1 MQIEEVIRQI
11 TAIDTECA
19 VKAQERF
26 DNLIKPVGSLA
37 KLESMVTRYAA
48 IIGKYDK
55 NELNYPKKGL
65 LIWGSIEQAAEAEKI
80 MLGKWPVNILAA
92 ETGAQ
97 AVPLLV
103 TAADEAEALAEGA
116 ILVKEH
122 VAKDKLEMLGLGCLS
137 DNDELVID
145 AMAGAILQAAALKVP
160 VMLDGAATC
169 RALVKAMELNPL
181 VKEYCFAGHVSL
193 ENGMEQLLEKV
204 QLSAPLRLNI
214 TDGCGEGAAIAFT
227 LFDAGLKAYKEM
239 ETFAEAGVHAEM
251 KEFSHAEQ
259 VKEEQRK

>member
-1 MQIEEVIRQI
+1 MQIEEIISQI
-11 TAIDTECA
+11 TAVDADCA
-19 VKAQERF
+19 AKAQERF

-37 KLESMVTRYAA
+37 KLESMITQYAA
-48 IIGKYDK
+48 ITGRYEKDK
-55 NELNYPKKGL
+55 LDYPKRAL
-65 LIWGSIEQAAEAEKI
+65 LVWGNITHAEQAEKI

-103 TAADEAEALAEGA
+103 MADNETDAMAEGA

-122 VAKDKLEMLGLGCLS
+122 VAKDKLQMLGFGCLEDK
-137 DNDELVID
+137 DNLVIA
-145 AMAGAILQAAALKVP
+145 AMAGAILQAAALKAP
-160 VMLDGAATC
+160 VMLDGVATC
-169 RALVKAMELNPL
+169 RALLKAMQYNTL

-193 ENGMEQLLEKV
+193 ENDMEDLLAELH
-204 QLSAPLRLNI
+204 LSAPLRLNI
-214 TDGCGEGAAIAFT
+214 TDGSGEGAAIAFT

-259 VKEEQRK
+259 VKVEQRK

>member
-1 MQIEEVIRQI
+1 MQIEEVIGQI
-11 TAIDTECA
+11 TAIDAQCA

-55 NELNYPKKGL
+55 NELEYPKKGL
-65 LIWGSIEQAAEAEKI
+65 LVWGNIDNAGQAEKI

-97 AVPLLV
+97 ALPLLVMASDEAEAMAEGALLVKEHAAKDNLQMLGFGCLTDNALV
-103 TAADEAEALAEGA
+103 TAA
-116 ILVKEH
+116 
-122 VAKDKLEMLGLGCLS
+122 
-137 DNDELVID
+137 
-145 AMAGAILQAAALKVP
+145 MAGAMLQAAALKIP
-160 VMLDGAATC
+160 VVLDGAATC
-169 RALVKAMELNPL
+169 RALLQAMQYNKLT
-181 VKEYCFAGHVSL
+181 KDYCFAGHVSL
-193 ENGMEQLLEKV
+193 EDGMEKLLEEV

-259 VKEEQRK
+259 VKGEQRK

>member
-1 MQIEEVIRQI
+1 MQIEEVIGQI
-11 TAIDTECA
+11 TAIDAECA
-19 VKAQERF
+19 AKAQERF

-37 KLESMVTRYAA
+37 KLENMVTQYAA
-48 IIGKYDK
+48 IIGQYEKDK
-55 NELNYPKKGL
+55 LDYPKKGL
-65 LIWGSIEQAAEAEKI
+65 LVWGNIDNAGQAEKI
-80 MLGKWPVNILAA
+80 MFGKWPVNILAA

-97 AVPLLV
+97 AIPLLV
-103 TAADEAEALAEGA
+103 TASDEAEALAEGA
-116 ILVKEH
+116 ILVKEYA
-122 VAKDKLEMLGLGCLS
+122 AKDKLEMLGLGCLS
-137 DNDELVID
+137 DNDELVIG
-145 AMAGAILQAAALKVP
+145 AMAGAILQAAALKIP

-169 RALVKAMELNPL
+169 RALLKAMELNPL

-193 ENGMEQLLEKV
+193 ENGMEQLLAEV
-204 QLSAPLRLNI
+204 QLSAPLSLNI